1 MQTTSSDA
9 PAEILFKLWPWLEAN
24 KTRLIGAV
32 IALIVAFGIY
42 NFIVSQKEQAEIAA
56 GQALTQLLM
65 TPPNGVNPADALA
78 QLAVKYPG
86 TAAAQ
91 RAQLQSAATLFG
103 ATRYVDA
110 QAAFEKFLTG
120 TTVGPLAVT
129 AQLGLAA
136 SLEAQ
141 GKLDLAAAT
150 YQKVASST
158 AAGSAN
164 ALPALVSLGRIAEAQ
179 GKLAEAANNYEAAA
193 RAGSLGG
200 SLAQEAAMRA
210 AEIKTKI
217 AAAPKAVTPVA
228 VSAAASAIVKPA
240 ASAAAPAPTAK

>member
-103 ATRYVDA
+103 TTRYVDA

-150 YQKVASST
+150 YQKVAST